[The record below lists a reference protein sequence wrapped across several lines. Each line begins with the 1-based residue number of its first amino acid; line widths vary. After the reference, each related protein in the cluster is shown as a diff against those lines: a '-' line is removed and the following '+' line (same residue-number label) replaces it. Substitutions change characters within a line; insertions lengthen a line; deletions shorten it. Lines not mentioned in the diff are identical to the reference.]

1 MTWNTLWACDS
12 SKMDLLANNLNVLT
26 FTFPMLI
33 LFGKQVQISETNLFL
48 SFECLTFFQFCVMM
62 DVLYVM
68 LGLIDQHR
76 RSNGTSSSASSS
88 KR

>member
-12 SKMDLLANNLNVLT
+12 SKMDLLASNLNVLT

-48 SFECLTFFQFCVMM
+48 SFECLFFFS
-62 DVLYVM
+62 VLCDDGRAV
-68 LGLIDQHR
+68 
-76 RSNGTSSSASSS
+76 
-88 KR
+88 